1 MADEETELDEIE
13 ELEGAKPKGSKLVL
27 FLSVCV
33 GLLLLAFG
41 LAAGYIIGQTT
52 APPIMVAGIDG
63 ATGGDPGGLFGEA
76 AEDAEAEEAEEEEEP
91 EELADAIFLSLRP
104 DFTVNF
110 SDGAKERYLMAALD
124 VMARNKA
131 VIDEVEKNMPVV
143 RYQVLR
149 VFGRQN
155 KSILDESG
163 KDQLVE
169 DILAAIQEVVKSPEG
184 KVEAVYFTSF
194 VIQ

>member
-1 MADEETELDEIE
+1 MADEETDLDEIDQPE
-13 ELEGAKPKGSKLVL
+13 EGKPKGSKLVL

-52 APPIMVAGIDG
+52 APPMMVAGVDSSVDG
-63 ATGGDPGGLFGEA
+63 AAGGLFGDDSE
-76 AEDAEAEEAEEEEEP
+76 EEAEEEPEEEP

-104 DFTVNF
+104 EFTVNF
-110 SDGAKERYLMAALD
+110 SDGVKERYLMAALD
-124 VMARNKA
+124 VMARDKS
-131 VIDEVEKNMPVV
+131 VIQEVEKNMPVV

-155 KSILDESG
+155 KSIMDESG
-163 KDQLVE
+163 KDQLIA
-169 DILAAIQEVVKSPEG
+169 DILAAIQEVVKTPEG

>member
-1 MADEETELDEIE
+1 MADEETDLDEIDPLE
-13 ELEGAKPKGSKLVL
+13 EVKPKGSKLVL

-41 LAAGYIIGQTT
+41 LAAGYIVGQST
-52 APPIMVAGIDG
+52 APAVMVAGVDG
-63 ATGGDPGGLFGEA
+63 GVETAAAGLFGDEV
-76 AEDAEAEEAEEEEEP
+76 EEEAEEEEVEEET

-104 DFTVNF
+104 EFTVNF

-131 VIDEVEKNMPVV
+131 VIEEVEKNMPVV

-149 VFGRQN
+149 VFGRQTN
-155 KSILDESG
+155 SVMDESG
-163 KDQLVE
+163 KDQLIA

>member
-1 MADEETELDEIE
+1 MADEETD
-13 ELEGAKPKGSKLVL
+13 LEDIDQPQEVKPKGSKLVL

-41 LAAGYIIGQTT
+41 LAAGYIVGQST
-52 APPIMVAGIDG
+52 APQVMVAGVDG
-63 ATGGDPGGLFGEA
+63 MMVPAASGLFGDDSQE
-76 AEDAEAEEAEEEEEP
+76 EEEAEEVVEEA
-91 EELADAIFLSLRP
+91 EELADAIFLSLRAE
-104 DFTVNF
+104 FTVNF
-110 SDGAKERYLMAALD
+110 KDGVKERYLMAALD

-131 VIDEVEKNMPVV
+131 VIEEVEKNMPVV

-149 VFGRQN
+149 VFGRQTN
-155 KSILDESG
+155 SVMDESG

>member
-1 MADEETELDEIE
+1 MADEETD
-13 ELEGAKPKGSKLVL
+13 LEDIDQPQEVKPKGSKLVL

-41 LAAGYIIGQTT
+41 LAAGYIVGQST
-52 APPIMVAGIDG
+52 APQVMVAGVDG
-63 ATGGDPGGLFGEA
+63 MMVPAASGLFGDDSQE
-76 AEDAEAEEAEEEEEP
+76 EEEAEEVVEEA

-104 DFTVNF
+104 EFTVNF
-110 SDGAKERYLMAALD
+110 KDGVKERYLMAALD

-131 VIDEVEKNMPVV
+131 VIKEVEKNTPVV

-149 VFGRQN
+149 VFGRQTN
-155 KSILDESG
+155 SVMDESG